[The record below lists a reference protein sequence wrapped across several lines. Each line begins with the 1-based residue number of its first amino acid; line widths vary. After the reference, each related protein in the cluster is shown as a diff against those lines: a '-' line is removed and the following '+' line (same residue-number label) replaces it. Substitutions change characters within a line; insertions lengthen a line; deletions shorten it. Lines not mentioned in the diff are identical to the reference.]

1 MNNGNRQKL
10 RCQIYYLE
18 NLGRDIDIIELDN
31 ILDEIERVKEEEENC
46 FENLKDGLKE
56 FETGIEIQDNID
68 VFIEMFEM
76 VEKLREYSVN
86 LNEAIEYIRE
96 SI

>member
-1 MNNGNRQKL
+1 MNNRNRQKL

-18 NLGRDIDIIELDN
+18 ELGRDIDIIELDN
-31 ILDEIERVKEEEENC
+31 ILDEIEGIKEEEENC

-56 FETGIEIQDNID
+56 FETGIEIQDNIE
-68 VFIEMFEM
+68 VFTEVLEI
-76 VEKLREYSVN
+76 VEKLRENSVN
-86 LNEAIEYIRE
+86 LNESIEYIIE